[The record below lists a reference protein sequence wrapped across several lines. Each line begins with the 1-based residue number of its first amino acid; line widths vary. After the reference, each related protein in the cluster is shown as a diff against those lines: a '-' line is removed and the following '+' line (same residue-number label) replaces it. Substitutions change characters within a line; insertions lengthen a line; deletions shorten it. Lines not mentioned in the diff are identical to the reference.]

1 MRIIEA
7 YKTSIIGSLLIVHNL
22 FFFNTN
28 EIVNKSYEASFL
40 AITTI
45 LGFVLLLT
53 GDKWIDKII
62 NIVLD
67 KFKK

>member
-1 MRIIEA
+1 MRVFEF
-7 YKTSIIGSLLIVHNL
+7 YKTSIIGSILIAHNMWY
-22 FFFNTN
+22 FNTN
-28 EIVNKSYEASFL
+28 EIVNKSYEATFL
-40 AITTI
+40 AATTI

-62 NIVLD
+62 KVILD